1 MMFETGFI
9 LQVTGCRFLNESSDG
24 ARIWP
29 PILDLPENSC
39 ACNCCLVVIEC
50 VG

>member
-1 MMFETGFI
+1 MYETGFI
-9 LQVTGCRFLNESSDG
+9 LQVAGCRSVTESRHG

-29 PILDLPENSC
+29 PISDLPENSC
-39 ACNCCLVVIEC
+39 AFSCCLVVIEC